1 MLSARYDDDQE
12 RGRALG
18 QAMSGMSI
26 GVMIGPVYGGLMYNY
41 VGKLA
46 TFLVL
51 AGIALVDGLLRLI
64 VITPG
69 VTHRESSIAL
79 TFWTVACNPRVL
91 TVVGVSMI
99 GFFGIAMF
107 QAILPLHIMAS
118 MNASILE
125 QTLSHIDFSTKLLD
139 NKFSKAGQLLNNPLA
154 TTLPCNRP
162 YVTETNAGGSGPP
175 QITVAEEMI
184 NVVRMMIEDDPHV
197 SYEQIASSLWIRSLA
212 IYSIPHYHI
221 KLYEMPMCQTTIVLV
236 APLVIIDWC
245 MGMIYSA
252 STGMLSQMAAEYEHS
267 SAYGHVFAVFESV
280 TSLVF
285 IISPI
290 TGGFFV
296 QTLNFTWAMNIVA
309 VMIICYTIFFILM
322 VYFVFPKVTCHP
334 GEKMT
339 LIRSSK
345 TDTVD

>member
-125 QTLSHIDFSTKLLD
+125 QSLVYLPG
-139 NKFSKAGQLLNNPLA
+139 NLA
-154 TTLPCNRP
+154 LFI
-162 YVTETNAGGSGPP
+162 S
-175 QITVAEEMI
+175 Q
-184 NVVRMMIEDDPHV
+184 NVFG
-197 SYEQIASSLWIRSLA
+197 SLA
-212 IYSIPHYHI
+212 FKIGRERTISIALPLMALGFFI
-221 KLYEMPMCQTTIVLV
+221 MPMCQTTIVLV